1 MLKIYV
7 VPFSFEKGDI
17 FIVLNEM
24 GDGWLWSKSQRTG
37 EEGQIH
43 EALVDDLV
51 RLQFY
56 EIAALTKVWQN
67 QLKSLSSTKAL

>member
-1 MLKIYV
+1 MHKKCV
-7 VPFSFEKGDI
+7 VLFSFEKGDI

-51 RLQFY
+51 RLQLY
-56 EIAALTKVWQN
+56 EIAALTKV
-67 QLKSLSSTKAL
+67 